1 MRGLPRDLR
10 LGFAVLLA
18 LGACQAGPS
27 PDDSRHGSP
36 LAAASSLPMSRPAS
50 PSFDPTT
57 PTTAPS
63 GPATAPWSTPA
74 PRIAVVPIVGFW
86 STDRSLS
93 TDQLRAAVAGRD
105 RRFRLVVVADPD
117 LAALATTL
125 GVSSSP
131 VVLERPPRAVIAA
144 VRGRSDV
151 LGLVRASDVRPA
163 VRALGVE
170 GRTLFGNARVRSIE
184 DWPLTIP
191 GPGHIDGPITAP
203 DLDPQATWTLVAAGD
218 VMNDREVYRR
228 TVLLGSG
235 PDFPWKGGTAK
246 IVRRTCCRGGL
257 PVVDARRT
265 GGAGAV
271 AALFRG
277 ADLALVNHEGP
288 APDRFS
294 YHPTGLIFTFDP
306 RLEAGLRN
314 AGVDVVS
321 LANNHI
327 RNAGS
332 TGVVQTI
339 RAVKSAGIVPVGAG
353 LNTGAARDPAWFTI
367 GGVRVAILAYDAVNL
382 PAAGAT
388 RIRAGAA
395 PLDLPLCRADIARAR
410 AAGADAVIVVPHWGT
425 EYTSRPTAVQRR
437 QAAAL
442 VAAGADVI
450 LGSHS
455 HWAGAL
461 EAVGGGVVLYS
472 MGDFIFDL
480 RRSEQTDEGLI
491 VELTFVGPHLA
502 QIDIHPTIE
511 LDHSQPNLLDP
522 ARDGRVVLDRV
533 RDASGTFL
541 HW

>member
-1 MRGLPRDLR
+1 MRGLSRDLS
-10 LGFAVLLA
+10 LGFTVLLA
-18 LGACQAGPS
+18 LGACQASPS

-36 LAAASSLPMSRPAS
+36 RAAASSPPTSRPAS
-50 PSFDPTT
+50 PTFDPAT
-57 PTTAPS
+57 PTSAPAA
-63 GPATAPWSTPA
+63 PATAPLSTPG
-74 PRIAVVPIVGFW
+74 PRIPVVPILGFW

-105 RRFRLVVVADPD
+105 RRFRRVVVADPG

-125 GVSSSP
+125 GVPSGP
-131 VVLERPPRAVIAA
+131 AILELTPRAVIAA

-151 LGLVRASDVRPA
+151 LGIVRASDVRPS

-170 GRTLFGNARVRSIE
+170 GRTLFGNARVRSIGE
-184 DWPLTIP
+184 WPLTVP
-191 GPGHIDGPITAP
+191 SARQLDGSIVAP
-203 DLDPQATWTLVAAGD
+203 DFDPLATWTLVATGD

-228 TVLLGSG
+228 TVLLGGG
-235 PDFPWKGGTAK
+235 PDFPWQGGTAK
-246 IVRRTCCRGGL
+246 IVRRTCCSGGL
-257 PVVDARRT
+257 PIVNARRT

-353 LNTGAARDPAWFTI
+353 LNIEAARNPAWFTI
-367 GGVRVAILAYDAVNL
+367 SGVRVAILAYDAIDL

-388 RIRAGAA
+388 RARAGAA
-395 PLDLPLCRADIARAR
+395 PLDLPLCRADIAAAR

-461 EAVGGGVVLYS
+461 EAIGDSVVVYS

-491 VELTFVGPHLA
+491 IELTFVGPHLA

-522 ARDGRVVLDRV
+522 ARDGRVVIDRV
-533 RDASGTFL
+533 RGASRMFL
-541 HW
+541 DW